1 MRVVAR
7 LKNLI
12 EIEKLI
18 SLGVD
23 VFLVDTPLAVK
34 KINGNLFFELD
45 KIINLDKNIYLLVNK
60 MIHESDLDMLEKIL
74 KIADNDKIKGIVCGD
89 LTVMVMA
96 KKLGLENKIIYQP
109 GTMNTSSFDNVYF
122 SNQGIKGIT
131 ISKEITLDE
140 IENIFKNKVTEISLI
155 GHGYLDMFYSK
166 RNLLTSYF
174 EYKGMTHKNIKNND
188 KFRLKE
194 EMRPD
199 SFYPIFED
207 NGGTHIFRDK
217 ALESFDEISILKM
230 YLDDFFVER
239 MFMEDEEYYDSL
251 LAYQSSDYKVEFL
264 KKYKEKYNKGFYY
277 QYTEKLKGELNE
289 N

>member
-7 LKNLI
+7 LKNFM

-18 SLGVD
+18 NLGVD

-34 KINGNLFFELD
+34 QINGELFSDLD
-45 KIINLDKNIYLLVNK
+45 KIITYEKEVYLLINK
-60 MIHESDLDMLEKIL
+60 MIHETDLEMLEMIL
-74 KIADNDKIKGIVCGD
+74 NKANNDKITGIVCGD
-89 LTVMVMA
+89 MTVMVMA

-109 GTMNTSSFDNVYF
+109 GTMNTSSFDNEYF
-122 SNQGIKGIT
+122 HRKAIKGIT
-131 ISKEITLDE
+131 ISKEITLEE
-140 IENIFKNKVTEISLI
+140 ITNIFKNKVTEISLI

-166 RNLLTSYF
+166 RGLLSNYF
-174 EYKGMTHKNIKNND
+174 IYKGVDYNNIKNND

-199 SFYPIFED
+199 SLYPIFED
-207 NGGTHIFRDK
+207 DGGTHIFRDK
-217 ALESFDEISILKM
+217 ALESFNELDVLKQ

-239 MFMEDEEYYDSL
+239 IFIDDQEYYDSL
-251 LAYQSSDYKVEFL
+251 LAYKTSTYMNEFL
-264 KKYKEKYNKGFYY
+264 DKYKDKYNKGFYY
-277 QYTEKLKGELNE
+277 QYTEKIKGELNE